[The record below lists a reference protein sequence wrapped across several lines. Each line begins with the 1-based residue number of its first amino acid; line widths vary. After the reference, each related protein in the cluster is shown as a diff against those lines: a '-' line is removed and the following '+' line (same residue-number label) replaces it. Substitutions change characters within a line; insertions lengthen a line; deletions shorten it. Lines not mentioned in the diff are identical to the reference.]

1 MVCPCCSQSS
11 VPPGLGPF
19 HLQISNTSPSL
30 KPCHLSTQFIYGTMF
45 LIVRRKKMV
54 CLLLYFHFNIHSI
67 TLKVTGGLLD
77 EVCFLLLI
85 NGSTSGSIISV
96 TCQLG
101 FLSSV
106 LFPFFIILVAA
117 FTGFQI
123 VEWEISGT
131 PLLTPWAKLMP
142 LVWGAM

>member
-1 MVCPCCSQSS
+1 MKLLFFSSSRGSCP
-11 VPPGLGPF
+11 VPEVLYQLCLVLLSF
-19 HLQISNTSPSL
+19 KLATHHLPKTVAS
-30 KPCHLSTQFIYGTMF
+30 FY
-45 LIVRRKKMV
+45 IVYLQHNLLVSGFQKRKMV
-54 CLLLYFHFNIHSI
+54 CLFLCFHLNIHSI
-67 TLKVTGGLLD
+67 TFKVTGGLLLD

-106 LFPFFIILVAA
+106 LLPFFIIVVAA

-123 VEWEISGT
+123 VGWEISGT
-131 PLLTPWAKLMP
+131 PLLTL
-142 LVWGAM
+142 G

>member
-1 MVCPCCSQSS
+1 MPYFYTVYLRHN
-11 VPPGLGPF
+11 VPDF
-19 HLQISNTSPSL
+19 E
-30 KPCHLSTQFIYGTMF
+30 K
-45 LIVRRKKMV
+45 KKMV
-54 CLLLYFHFNIHSI
+54 CLLLYFNLNIHSI

-117 FTGFQI
+117 FTGFQT

-131 PLLTPWAKLMP
+131 PLTPWAKLMP
-142 LVWGAM
+142 LV

>member
-1 MVCPCCSQSS
+1 M
-11 VPPGLGPF
+11 
-19 HLQISNTSPSL
+19 PSL
-30 KPCHLSTQFIYGTMF
+30 QTVYLRHNVPDFEK
-45 LIVRRKKMV
+45 KKMV
-54 CLLLYFHFNIHSI
+54 CLLLYFHLNIHSI

-106 LFPFFIILVAA
+106 LFPFFILVAV

-123 VEWEISGT
+123 IEWEISGT

-142 LVWGAM
+142 LV

>member
-1 MVCPCCSQSS
+1 MVLA
-11 VPPGLGPF
+11 VHKVLYHLGLVFPLSNQQHITF
-19 HLQISNTSPSL
+19 SKTMPSFQTIYLQHNIPD
-30 KPCHLSTQFIYGTMF
+30 FE
-45 LIVRRKKMV
+45 KKKTV
-54 CLLLYFHFNIHSI
+54 CLLLYFHLNIHSI

-77 EVCFLLLI
+77 EVCFLLI

-131 PLLTPWAKLMP
+131 LLTPWAKLMP
-142 LVWGAM
+142 LV